1 MGVARVVWAG
11 DRLLYDSQANGVPL
25 VTGVTP
31 RAGPPVE
38 VISPAFWPGATP
50 DGRTILFHKGM
61 ARADEG
67 IWKINATGGAPP
79 TRLVTGDAAFP
90 IVTPDN
96 RHVIFQSVRSGVLSP
111 WMVPIEGGEPREIIR
126 MATGPSTPDI
136 SPDGRR
142 LLFGG
147 DEKPNEFKWFVCE
160 LPACSNRVSPPMPAN
175 LGSGGR
181 FTPDGRG
188 ITYVDTSHMNI
199 WTQPLAGGS
208 PRQITHFTDRTIDS
222 FAWSRD
228 GSRLAIVRSTTTSDI
243 VLLRLRGSQKQ

>member
-1 MGVARVVWAG
+1 
-11 DRLLYDSQANGVPL
+11 
-25 VTGVTP
+25 
-31 RAGPPVE
+31 
-38 VISPAFWPGATP
+38 
-50 DGRTILFHKGM
+50 
-61 ARADEG
+61 
-67 IWKINATGGAPP
+67 
-79 TRLVTGDAAFP
+79 
-90 IVTPDN
+90 
-96 RHVIFQSVRSGVLSP
+96 
-111 WMVPIEGGEPREIIR
+111 MVPIEGGEPREIIR

-188 ITYVDTSHMNI
+188 ITYVDKSHMNI